1 MEVTW
6 NKWERVTMDRTW
18 LAKTIWA
25 FLKLKA
31 DEVNPNHPL
40 LAAFNE
46 ALKEADMSDTVGENE
61 GGRKAIKTGGDGER
75 PFPHPDAGSMPEA

>member
-6 NKWERVTMDRTW
+6 NKWERVTMDRAW

-31 DEVNPNHPL
+31 DEAFPSHPL

-46 ALKEADMSDTVGENE
+46 ALKDADMREDST
-61 GGRKAIKTGGDGER
+61 GRAGATASRGER
-75 PFPHPDAGSMPEA
+75 